1 MVLLPRLAGA
11 AFVMLSVARPL
22 AAAPGTAVD
31 FDRDI
36 RPIFS
41 DNCYQCH
48 GPDEKARKAK
58 LRLDTKEGAF
68 RVLDSQTVIQP
79 GKSGS
84 SELIRRVT
92 TTDADDHMPPAK
104 TN

>member
-1 MVLLPRLAGA
+1 MALARRFALTFTALLSCVRCLPA
-11 AFVMLSVARPL
+11 AQEPAI
-22 AAAPGTAVD
+22 D

-48 GPDEKARKAK
+48 GPDERARKAK